1 MSDENAMNEAERKRR
16 QNMRS
21 IAIGLALVGLV
32 VLFYAATII
41 HLGANV
47 ANRPM

>member
-1 MSDENAMNEAERKRR
+1 MSDESTVNEVERKRR

-32 VLFYAATII
+32 VLFYAATIV